1 MNEKTDVI
9 VLSQTLYKE
18 HDALVKVLSFD
29 YGLMT
34 FLARGVQ
41 KMQSKNRGVI
51 QAYGIY
57 QYHFDLKSLSALN
70 ILKQGELLVSNHH
83 IQGDLMRSSI
93 ASLVFELSEFMLRNE
108 SNPEL
113 IKDYYTYLSNQLKR
127 INEEDKLQHIIVL
140 ALVHF
145 IHRYGI
151 EPQLDACV
159 LCDDTHVN
167 SFSVEEGGFVCASCQ
182 KQIHSPIYSPE
193 FLRHLRI
200 SSRVNETHFDQYKMN
215 FDVSTDLVKIWLHFI
230 EYHTGIQLK
239 SWEFMRKWS
248 IIV

>member
-1 MNEKTDVI
+1 MNEKTNVI
-9 VLSQTLYKE
+9 VLSQSVYKE
-18 HDALVKVLSFD
+18 QDALVKVLSYD
-29 YGLMT
+29 HGLMT

-57 QYHFDLKSLSALN
+57 QYHFDLKSINSIN
-70 ILKQGELLVSNHH
+70 ILKHGELLVSNHH

-93 ASLVFELSEFMLRNE
+93 ASLLIELSEFILRNE
-108 SNPEL
+108 DNPTL
-113 IKDYYTYLSNQLKR
+113 IQDYFNYLSQQLKR
-127 INEEDKLQHIIVL
+127 VNEEDKLQHVIVL
-140 ALVHF
+140 ALIHF
-145 IHRYGI
+145 IHQYGI

-159 LCDDTHVN
+159 LCDDTQVN
-167 SFSVEEGGFVCASCQ
+167 SFSVEEGGFICASCQ

-193 FLRHLRI
+193 FLRSLRI
-200 SSRVNETHFDQYKMN
+200 SSRVDEQHFDHYKTN
-215 FDVSTDLVKIWLHFI
+215 FDLSTDLVKIWLKFI